1 MDNTQ
6 SSTQEIFLSFSMPG
20 ITTVMSFLVTLGPGL
35 SKAQEM
41 PARDLSALRPD
52 IHGTEQEMEAEDTAY
67 CNLTPPNQ
75 DCPLPQEM
83 PTLTET
89 YSVNCGSA
97 YKAIMDFTDD
107 WMNTLPLPPP
117 PYLDIT
123 TNKMRRLRE
132 VVNDFECC
140 KISNTAFLP

>member
-1 MDNTQ
+1 M
-6 SSTQEIFLSFSMPG
+6 
-20 ITTVMSFLVTLGPGL
+20 MSLLVTLGPGL

-41 PARDLSALRPD
+41 SARDLSPLRPD
-52 IHGTEQEMEAEDTAY
+52 IHGTEQETEAEDTAY
-67 CNLTPPNQ
+67 CNLTQPNQ
-75 DCPLPQEM
+75 NCPLHQEM
-83 PTLTET
+83 PTLAET
-89 YSVNCGSA
+89 DSVNCGSA

-107 WMNTLPLPPP
+107 WMNTLPFPPP

-123 TNKMRRLRE
+123 MNKMRRVQE

>member
-6 SSTQEIFLSFSMPG
+6 SSTKEIFLGFSMQG
-20 ITTVMSFLVTLGPGL
+20 ITTVMSFLVTLEPGL

-41 PARDLSALRPD
+41 SARDLSALRPD
-52 IHGTEQEMEAEDTAY
+52 IHGTEQKTEAEDTAY
-67 CNLTPPNQ
+67 CNLTQPNQ
-75 DCPLPQEM
+75 DYPLHQEM

-97 YKAIMDFTDD
+97 CKTIMDFTDD

-117 PYLDIT
+117 PYLGIT
-123 TNKMRRLRE
+123 MNKMRRVQE

-140 KISNTAFLP
+140 KILSTAFLP